1 MTDLQY
7 EGCVTDLP
15 QDCVPEL
22 QHEGCITDLQQEG
35 CVTDLTCSRRAV

>member
-7 EGCVTDLP
+7 EGCVTDLQ

-22 QHEGCITDLQQEG
+22 QHEGCITDSQQDG